1 MKVLYLTNLTVPY
14 RMKFFNYLG
23 QKCDLTVVVERN
35 SALNR
40 DDNWLNSV
48 ESKNFKLIQLNGI
61 KIGEES
67 SFSFKIFK
75 VLKKD
80 FDLIVIGGY
89 STFTAMF
96 AIICLKLFRKTFI
109 LNADG
114 GVINYNEKKV
124 ISEIKKF
131 FISSASYWITTS
143 KEAVEYLT
151 YYGACKKDIYIYPF
165 SSIEESEIKHIT
177 VEEKSQYKNKLCIDE
192 NKKMILSVGQII
204 PRKGFDI
211 LIKAFSKL
219 NETEYDLY
227 IVGGKATDDLNSIIE
242 KYKLNNVHFVEF
254 ANKEKL
260 SEYYSAADLFVL
272 PSRFDVWGLV
282 INEALAYS
290 LPIISS
296 NKVGAA
302 LEILDEHNIFVTEN
316 VNELSRLIKDI
327 FSDSKKL
334 NLIINENNKK
344 AKEYTIDK
352 MADVHYKIF
361 EEIKKE
367 NTL

>member
-1 MKVLYLTNLTVPY
+1 
-14 RMKFFNYLG
+14 
-23 QKCDLTVVVERN
+23 
-35 SALNR
+35 
-40 DDNWLNSV
+40 
-48 ESKNFKLIQLNGI
+48 
-61 KIGEES
+61 
-67 SFSFKIFK
+67 
-75 VLKKD
+75 
-80 FDLIVIGGY
+80 
-89 STFTAMF
+89 
-96 AIICLKLFRKTFI
+96 
-109 LNADG
+109 
-114 GVINYNEKKV
+114 
-124 ISEIKKF
+124 
-131 FISSASYWITTS
+131 
-143 KEAVEYLT
+143 
-151 YYGACKKDIYIYPF
+151 
-165 SSIEESEIKHIT
+165 
-177 VEEKSQYKNKLCIDE
+177 
-192 NKKMILSVGQII
+192 MILSVGQII

-302 LEILDEHNIFVTEN
+302 LEILDEHNIFETEN

-334 NLIINENNKK
+334 NQIINENNKRQRNILLTK
-344 AKEYTIDK
+344 WLMFIIKFSKKLKRRI
-352 MADVHYKIF
+352 HY
-361 EEIKKE
+361 E
-367 NTL
+367 NLSNRF